1 MSKRVGAGNYSQS
14 TLSASHQDYAGY
26 DTNYIGSSSPSSK
39 GGYTDPLP
47 EIYNG
52 DPDAITVHRRKM
64 MRRAANRR
72 SAQLSRA
79 RKKVSSNS

>member
-1 MSKRVGAGNYSQS
+1 MSGKRIVAGNHSQS
-14 TLSASHQDYAGY
+14 TMSASQGDYVGY
-26 DTNYIGSSSPSSK
+26 DANYYPSSPTKST
-39 GGYTDPLP
+39 GYADQLP
-47 EIYNG
+47 ELYSG

-79 RKKVSSNS
+79 RKKVCSDS